1 MADVVSSR
9 RQHQTTTEGGP
20 VQRHDAKILRG
31 ALLATALAVPVAVLL
46 GWLGAGTKGAIGAG
60 LGMALA
66 AAFFSVT
73 VVVVDAAARVSNSL
87 ILPAALGTYLLK
99 LILLMV
105 GLFLLADTTA
115 FNRTAFGL
123 AVVAGTCVY
132 LIAELRMA
140 SRARIPAVVIGDD
153 GTS

>member
-1 MADVVSSR
+1 
-9 RQHQTTTEGGP
+9 

-31 ALLATALAVPVAVLL
+31 ALLATAVALPVAVLL
-46 GWLGAGTKGAIGAG
+46 GWLGAGVKGAVGAA

-73 VVVVDAAARVSNSL
+73 VVVVAAAARISDSL

-99 LILLMV
+99 LILLML
-105 GLFLLADTTA
+105 GLLLLDGTTA

-123 AVVAGTCVY
+123 SVVAGTCVY
-132 LIAELRMA
+132 LVAELRMA
-140 SRARIPAVVIGDD
+140 TRARIPLVVTGDD
-153 GTS
+153 GGT

>member
-1 MADVVSSR
+1 M
-9 RQHQTTTEGGP
+9 
-20 VQRHDAKILRG
+20 QRHDAKILRG

-46 GWLGAGTKGAIGAG
+46 GWLGAGAKGALGAG
-60 LGMALA
+60 LGIALA

-99 LILLMV
+99 LIVLMV
-105 GLFLLADTTA
+105 ALFLLADTTA

-132 LIAELRMA
+132 LVAELRVA
-140 SRARIPAVVIGDD
+140 ARTRIPLVVIGDD
-153 GTS
+153 GSS